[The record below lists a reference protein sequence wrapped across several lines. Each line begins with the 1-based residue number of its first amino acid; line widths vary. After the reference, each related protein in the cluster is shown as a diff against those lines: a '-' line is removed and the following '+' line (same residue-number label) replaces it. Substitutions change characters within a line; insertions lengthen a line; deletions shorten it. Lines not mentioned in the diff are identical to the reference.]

1 MIYILLTSAI
11 QRLFKYLQNFSK
23 PDEPTNERE
32 EFPRESDLHPTLR
45 TQSALSTSM
54 PQIAPPA
61 DNHPVVMRQKS
72 SAHDQT
78 HRASMTTDLHV
89 SKSYGRLNGDAPNQ
103 QQSWT
108 SLRSAAQNAVTSYKE
123 KSAGKFGKMFKMW
136 KS

>member
-1 MIYILLTSAI
+1 MYLLVYFVVLDS
-11 QRLFKYLQNFSK
+11 LFENFSQ

-32 EFPRESDLHPTLR
+32 EFPRESDVHPTLR

-54 PQIAPPA
+54 PQIAPPN

-72 SAHDQT
+72 AAHDKT
-78 HRASMTTDLHV
+78 HRASMTTDMHV